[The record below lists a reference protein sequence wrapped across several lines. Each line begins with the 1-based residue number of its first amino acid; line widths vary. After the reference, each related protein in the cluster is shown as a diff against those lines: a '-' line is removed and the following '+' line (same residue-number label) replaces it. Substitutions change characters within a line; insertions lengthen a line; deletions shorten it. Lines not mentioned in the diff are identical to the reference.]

1 MHKILISILDIFF
14 IIFIYVPLFLYGI
27 IYIRENSR
35 ALLELQTIT
44 NIATVCYAV
53 STLAYFS

>member
-1 MHKILISILDIFF
+1 MHKILISILDIF
-14 IIFIYVPLFLYGI
+14 LSFLYMYLYFYMALFI
-27 IYIRENSR
+27 FAKIRD

-44 NIATVCYAV
+44 NIAMVCYAV